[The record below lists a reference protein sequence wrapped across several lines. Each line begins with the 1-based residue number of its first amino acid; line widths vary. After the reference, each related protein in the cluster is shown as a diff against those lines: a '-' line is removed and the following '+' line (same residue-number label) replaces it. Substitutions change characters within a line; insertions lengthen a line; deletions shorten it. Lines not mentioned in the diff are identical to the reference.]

1 VPEETGGAG
10 TTWLVR
16 SSQQVKVAVH
26 DVGGPGRPGM
36 PTLLFTHATGLH
48 GRVWS
53 PVAARLADR
62 FCCAAVDLRGHG
74 VSETPASASLAWAAV
89 ADDVLAVADALFEQG
104 ASGPLHGIGHS
115 MGGAALV
122 LAAARRPEAFRSLW
136 LFDPAIVPI
145 GDMAPGTD
153 NPMAEAALRRRARFS
168 SFDEAI
174 ERYGGK
180 PPLDALHPDALAA
193 YVRDGFAED
202 GGAVRLRCDP
212 ATEAALFRGAPSSG
226 AWEAL
231 AEVGVPVAVVVGRVA
246 PFSPAGFAAG
256 IVERLPAGVLV
267 ERPGLGHF
275 GPLEDPAWAAE
286 EIADWVAAHP

>member
-1 VPEETGGAG
+1 MPEVAGGAG
-10 TTWLVR
+10 TTSLVR

-26 DVGGPGRPGM
+26 DVGGPGRPGT
-36 PTLLFTHATGLH
+36 PTLLFTHATGFH
-48 GRVWS
+48 GRVWA
-53 PVAARLADR
+53 PVAGRLTDR
-62 FCCAAVDLRGHG
+62 FGCAAVDLRGHG
-74 VSETPASASLAWAAV
+74 VSETPVSASLAWAAV
-89 ADDVLAVADALFEQG
+89 ADDVLAVVDALGERG
-104 ASGPLHGIGHS
+104 AGGPLHGIGHS

-136 LFDPAIVPI
+136 LFDPAIVPF
-145 GDMAPGTD
+145 GDVPPGID

-193 YVRDGFAED
+193 YVRGGFAQD
-202 GGAVRLRCDP
+202 GGSVRLRCDP
-212 ATEAALFRGAPSSG
+212 ATEAAFFRGAPGSG

-231 AEVGVPVAVVVGRVA
+231 AEVGVPVAVVVGRVEA
-246 PFSPAGFAAG
+246 LSPAAFAAR
-256 IVERLPAGVLV
+256 IVERLPAGVLL

-275 GPLEDPAWAAE
+275 GPLEDPAWAAVD
-286 EIADWVAAHP
+286 IADWVAAHP